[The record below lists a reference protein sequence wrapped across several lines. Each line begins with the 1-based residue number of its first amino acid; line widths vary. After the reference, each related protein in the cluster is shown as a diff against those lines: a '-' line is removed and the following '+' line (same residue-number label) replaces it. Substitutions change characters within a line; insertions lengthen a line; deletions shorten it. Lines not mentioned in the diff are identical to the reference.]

1 MGDSV
6 VVVGTQWGDEGK
18 GKVVDFL
25 AGDADLVVRFNG
37 GCNAGH
43 TVNVRDKKFKLHL
56 IPSGVVRNKLV
67 VIGNGVVVDP
77 KVLLEEIRTL
87 KKMGYEPNLAI
98 SEKAHVVMDYHRFL
112 DSNIDKKV
120 KIGTTGRG
128 VGPAYSD
135 KAGRTGALRVIDLVS
150 DGSEKKIER
159 ILESKKDDLLR
170 FGVVEKVFGEYKNL
184 VIREYGEYAE
194 KIRPYVT
201 DTTVL
206 VNRALDEGKK
216 VLFEGAQGVLLDLDH
231 GTYPYVTSSNTCAGG
246 ACTGAGIGPN
256 RINRIIGVTKAYT
269 TRVGE
274 GPFPTEL
281 KDETGERLRKAGNEY
296 GTTTGRPRRCGW
308 IDLVILK
315 YAKMVNGLTEL
326 AMTKLDVLDGVNPI
340 KLCVAYEINGKRI
353 ENFPSLSDTLAKV
366 RPVYIEME
374 GWERLDREMIV
385 KEGYRALPEQA
396 RAYLERVEKEAG
408 TPIRIISF
416 GSERNETI
424 VKSS

>member
-1 MGDSV
+1 MEDSV

-18 GKVVDFL
+18 GKIVDFL
-25 AGDADLVVRFNG
+25 AEDADLVVRFNG

-43 TVNVRDKKFKLHL
+43 TVKVRDKTFKLHL
-56 IPSGVVRNKLV
+56 IPSGVVRNKSL

-77 KVLLEEIRTL
+77 KVLLEEIGTL
-87 KKMGYEPNLAI
+87 KKMGYDPNLVI
-98 SEKAHVVMDYHRFL
+98 SEKAHVIMDYHRFL

-135 KAGRTGALRVIDLVS
+135 KARRTEALRIIDLVS
-150 DGSEKKIER
+150 DGLENKMER
-159 ILESKKDDLLR
+159 ILESKKDELLK
-170 FGVVEKVFGEYKNL
+170 FGVVEKVFGEYKL
-184 VIREYGEYAE
+184 LILKEYKEYAE
-194 KIRPYVT
+194 MIKPYVA

-206 VNRALDEGKK
+206 VNQALDNGKK

-246 ACTGAGIGPN
+246 ACTGAGVGPN
-256 RINRIIGVTKAYT
+256 KLNRIIGVTKAYT

-281 KDETGERLRKAGNEY
+281 KEGIGESLRKAGNEY

-308 IDLVILK
+308 IDFVILK

-326 AMTKLDVLDGVNPI
+326 AVTKLDVLDGVNPI
-340 KLCVAYEINGKRI
+340 KLCIAYEINGKRI
-353 ENFPSLSDTLAKV
+353 ENFPSLSEVLSKV
-366 RPVYIEME
+366 KPVYIEME
-374 GWERLDREMIV
+374 GWEKLDTERILS
-385 KEGYRALPEQA
+385 EGYEALPKEA
-396 RAYLERVEKEAG
+396 KEYLERIEKETG
-408 TPIRIISF
+408 IPIKIISF
-416 GSERNETI
+416 GPERNETI
-424 VKSS
+424 VR